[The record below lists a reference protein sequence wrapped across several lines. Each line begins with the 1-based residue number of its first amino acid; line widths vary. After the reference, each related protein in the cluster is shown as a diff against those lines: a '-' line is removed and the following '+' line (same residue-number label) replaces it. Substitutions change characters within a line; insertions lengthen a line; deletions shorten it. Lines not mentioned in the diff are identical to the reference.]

1 MFAGDKHHAVRV
13 NDEITID
20 VMPGVAGNRWETLR
34 PPKDQMAAAAIT
46 AAIAALSKKW
56 KSGQKRVARRA
67 STSKTPTAPA
77 NSRARLPPWKAT
89 SGVRGSGL
97 QNRRALHLSN
107 TATETRRAVA
117 DLRVVLIRS
126 SSCMV
131 CAVKYDSWQLGQV
144 TLGMP
149 STTSSVRPRP
159 KLRVT
164 SRSCAPGRPHDSQR
178 SVDAVNRDDAEPSSP
193 VDLDDRFGL
202 LPIERAAADDTL
214 DFARRPVALVRDNR
228 ACEDDIF
235 EVEDCEVFIGKFG
248 NGVGRQS
255 IAQRLDQSAQL
266 SDGRPGHSVYP
277 RSGPKRL
284 ASRVL
289 RLSLK
294 ASFPPIPRRNTPRPL
309 NALPPPPQPLSIRV
323 R

>member
-34 PPKDQMAAAAIT
+34 PPKDQMDAAAIT

-77 NSRARLPPWKAT
+77 NSRASVPPWKAT

-117 DLRVVLIRS
+117 NLRVVLIRS

-131 CAVKYDSWQLGQV
+131 
-144 TLGMP
+144 
-149 STTSSVRPRP
+149 
-159 KLRVT
+159 
-164 SRSCAPGRPHDSQR
+164 
-178 SVDAVNRDDAEPSSP
+178 
-193 VDLDDRFGL
+193 
-202 LPIERAAADDTL
+202 
-214 DFARRPVALVRDNR
+214 
-228 ACEDDIF
+228 
-235 EVEDCEVFIGKFG
+235 
-248 NGVGRQS
+248 
-255 IAQRLDQSAQL
+255 
-266 SDGRPGHSVYP
+266 
-277 RSGPKRL
+277 
-284 ASRVL
+284 
-289 RLSLK
+289 
-294 ASFPPIPRRNTPRPL
+294 
-309 NALPPPPQPLSIRV
+309 
-323 R
+323 